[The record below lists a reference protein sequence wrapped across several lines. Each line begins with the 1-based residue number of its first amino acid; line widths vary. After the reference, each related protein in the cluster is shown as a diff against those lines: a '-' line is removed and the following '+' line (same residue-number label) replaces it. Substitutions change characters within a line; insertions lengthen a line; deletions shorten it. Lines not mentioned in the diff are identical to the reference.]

1 MHPDLLNNS
10 LFLRY
15 YRQWQD
21 DPTSVVFA
29 SIAGFL
35 LRYGM
40 LDEALKV
47 CREGLKHHPQ
57 LISGHLVLAKIHLTR
72 GNFEEAEETVH
83 KILEHHPRHGA
94 ALQSLRQIR
103 EARQQEEMRL
113 IQSQEGEEIRLPQH
127 WQTVTMAR
135 IFMAQGHTDK
145 ARQIYEA
152 ILRGE
157 PHNEAAAKGLAELR
171 PSSP

>member
-15 YRQWQD
+15 YHQWQD

-29 SIAGFL
+29 SIADFL

-57 LISGHLVLAKIHLTR
+57 LISGQLVLAKIHLTR
-72 GNFEEAEETVH
+72 GNFEEAEETVQ
-83 KILEHHPRHGA
+83 KIVERQPHHGA
-94 ALQSLRQIR
+94 ALQILYQVR
-103 EARQQEEMRL
+103 EACHR
-113 IQSQEGEEIRLPQH
+113 EIEIPHH
-127 WQTVTMAR
+127 WQTITMAR
-135 IFMAQGHTDK
+135 IFMAQGHMDK

-152 ILRGE
+152 ILQGE
-157 PHNEAAAKGLAELR
+157 PMNEVARQGLAELS

>member
-47 CREGLKHHPQ
+47 CREGLKHHPH
-57 LISGHLVLAKIHLTR
+57 LISGRLALAKIHLTR

-83 KILEHHPRHGA
+83 KILEHHPRHGGA
-94 ALQSLRQIR
+94 VHALRQIR
-103 EARQQEEMRL
+103 EARHQEEMRL
-113 IQSQEGEEIRLPQH
+113 VQPKEGEEMELPHH
-127 WQTVTMAR
+127 WQTMTMAR
-135 IFMAQGHTDK
+135 IFMAQGHRDK

-152 ILRGE
+152 ILQGE
-157 PHNEAAAKGLAELR
+157 PKNEAARQELATLGA
-171 PSSP
+171 PLP